1 MSAIIARMPLAL
13 FILGLG
19 LGVFINS
26 LADNLPPDAEDRRYP
41 PRRPRCPTCGRAHE
55 LPYTLALA
63 GLILRGGRCEHCG
76 APRRWRPVVVE
87 LASGLALA
95 FGWVW
100 AGQVCRA
107 SVLSCA
113 PGDGP
118 ALDMGLRFAG
128 AAVVL
133 LIFLLVAVI
142 DIEHRLILWSV
153 VWPSAIALA
162 IVGGVMPGH
171 GVVKTLI
178 GGAAGYGIAL
188 AIFLLAELFARLL
201 QRLRGQPLSEVAF
214 GGGDVN
220 LAGLVGLAVGW
231 PGVILALTITVLAGG
246 LYSLG
251 YIVVQV
257 LRRRYKPFSAI
268 PYGPFFVLGALTI
281 FFYGK
286 EMAAAWLAGQ

>member
-1 MSAIIARMPLAL
+1 MPLFL
-13 FILGLG
+13 FILGMALG
-19 LGVFINS
+19 AIVNS

-41 PRRPRCPTCGRAHE
+41 PRRPRCPACGQAYD
-55 LPYTLALA
+55 PTVMLALA
-63 GLILRGGRCEHCG
+63 GLVLRRGRCEHCG
-76 APRRWRPVVVE
+76 APRPWRPVVVE
-87 LASGLALA
+87 LAAGLALA
-95 FGWVW
+95 YAWIW
-100 AGQVCRA
+100 AGQA
-107 SVLSCA
+107 A
-113 PGDGP
+113 GP

-133 LIFLLVAVI
+133 LTFLLVVVI

-153 VWPSAIALA
+153 VVPSAIALA
-162 IVGGVMPGH
+162 VVCSLMPGH
-171 GVVKTLI
+171 GVLKTLI

-251 YIVVQV
+251 YMVVQV
-257 LRRRYKPFSAI
+257 FRRRYVPFSAL
-268 PYGPFFVLGALTI
+268 PYGPFLVLGALMI

-286 EMAAAWLAGQ
+286 ELAAIWLAGG